1 MLYQIRQI
9 PRNDHPVFR
18 IFYAEIQRVEVIM
31 GLLLMAVTSGLPV
44 LVKPILNIFVIFIY
58 TSQIMKH
65 PEQKLYDTAFGLS
78 LFTIFYNILEGTIS
92 MILGV
97 EDETLSLF
105 GFGADSFIEVISG
118 IGIAAMIIRI
128 RRNPLSPKSK
138 FEINA
143 LRITGTSFFLL
154 SAGLLA
160 GVLFN
165 LVRGNKPETTIWGV
179 VISLVSI
186 AVMIWLMRSKNNV
199 GRKIGSDAI
208 IADANCTRV
217 CVYMSLVLLISSLI
231 YELTGFAYADAIGA
245 AGLVYFSISEGK
257 EAFEKAR
264 GKECECQAKSK

>member
-1 MLYQIRQI
+1 
-9 PRNDHPVFR
+9 
-18 IFYAEIQRVEVIM
+18 
-31 GLLLMAVTSGLPV
+31 
-44 LVKPILNIFVIFIY
+44 
-58 TSQIMKH
+58 MKH
-65 PEQKLYDTAFGLS
+65 PEQKLYNTAFQLS
-78 LFTIFYNILEGTIS
+78 LFTILYNILEGIIS
-92 MILGV
+92 ITLGI

-128 RRNPLSPKSK
+128 RINPLSPKGK

-160 GVLFN
+160 GIVFSIIN
-165 LVRGNKPETTIWGV
+165 RNKPETTIWGV
-179 VISLVSI
+179 IISLVSI
-186 AVMIWLMRSKNNV
+186 TVMIWLMRTKRNV
-199 GRKIGSDAI
+199 GRKLDSDAI
-208 IADANCTRV
+208 IADANCTKV

-257 EAFEKAR
+257 EAFGKAR
-264 GKECECQAKSK
+264 GKECEYQGLSK